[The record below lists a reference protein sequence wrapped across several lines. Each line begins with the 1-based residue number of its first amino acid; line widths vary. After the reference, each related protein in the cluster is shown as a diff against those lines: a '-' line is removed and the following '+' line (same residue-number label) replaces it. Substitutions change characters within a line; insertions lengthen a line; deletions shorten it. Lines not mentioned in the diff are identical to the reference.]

1 MTPSNRVRIQ
11 NIYLEA
17 WELPDSE
24 RAAFVAK
31 KCAGDSDCIRD
42 VNSLLEAAARPSIL
56 DVPVVEAG
64 WAPDSLLGTTIDD
77 RFKVDK
83 ELTPSGMGKVY
94 LAHNLQLPGRFVVI
108 KVLPHTSKKDP
119 DAVRRFKR
127 EVKALTLISHPNV
140 VTVIGTNDLK
150 DGKPYIVMEY
160 IDGPTLRSEIP
171 SGGMGVKRAAG
182 LIKQI
187 GAAVGHV
194 HDKGI
199 LHLDLKPENI
209 MLQLLSDSTEVVKI
223 VDFGIAKIKDSVGA
237 TGAIN
242 TVPIGTVAYM
252 SPEQLRDGERV
263 TTASDVYS
271 MAVVACEMIT
281 GNRPQQPDPA
291 SGQRRQKRVDLPMGI
306 SAEARKV
313 IERALSFDPEKRYQS
328 AKQFGDELAEALL
341 RDEQNGPRDQ
351 RWPPLRKWLRVV
363 GGVVIV
369 ALLAYAV
376 YILLPPPPPPPLQ
389 SKGFNYWL
397 TVQRTREGKD
407 YQEPYKS
414 NGDDVFDNGDKFQL
428 SVQSLYSGYL
438 YIFNEGQPE
447 AGGTTF
453 RLIHPK
459 RAVTDGSA
467 SVGGNHTVQTDWI
480 TFRGPAGTD
489 NFWIVWSVS
498 PLSELESA
506 VNEALQHPQAGLTG
520 QNLVKVKEYLRNQD
534 AEVNARAAKIK
545 ASQEVQVRKRSD
557 FVLTRSEFKHR

>member
-1 MTPSNRVRIQ
+1 
-11 NIYLEA
+11 
-17 WELPDSE
+17 
-24 RAAFVAK
+24 
-31 KCAGDSDCIRD
+31 
-42 VNSLLEAAARPSIL
+42 
-56 DVPVVEAG
+56 
-64 WAPDSLLGTTIDD
+64 
-77 RFKVDK
+77 
-83 ELTPSGMGKVY
+83 
-94 LAHNLQLPGRFVVI
+94 
-108 KVLPHTSKKDP
+108 
-119 DAVRRFKR
+119 
-127 EVKALTLISHPNV
+127 
-140 VTVIGTNDLK
+140 
-150 DGKPYIVMEY
+150 
-160 IDGPTLRSEIP
+160 
-171 SGGMGVKRAAG
+171 
-182 LIKQI
+182 
-187 GAAVGHV
+187 
-194 HDKGI
+194 
-199 LHLDLKPENI
+199 
-209 MLQLLSDSTEVVKI
+209 
-223 VDFGIAKIKDSVGA
+223 
-237 TGAIN
+237 
-242 TVPIGTVAYM
+242 
-252 SPEQLRDGERV
+252 
-263 TTASDVYS
+263 
-271 MAVVACEMIT
+271 
-281 GNRPQQPDPA
+281 
-291 SGQRRQKRVDLPMGI
+291 MGI

-328 AKQFGDELAEALL
+328 AKQFGDDFAEALMRHEHNL
-341 RDEQNGPRDQ
+341 PRDH
-351 RWPPLRKWLRVV
+351 RCPPLRLWLRVV

-480 TFRGPAGTD
+480 TFRGPAGRD

-506 VNEALQHPQAGLTG
+506 VNEALQLPQAGLTG
-520 QNLVKVKEYLRNQD
+520 QNLVKVKEYLKNED

-557 FVLTRSEFKHR
+557 IVLTRAEFKHR